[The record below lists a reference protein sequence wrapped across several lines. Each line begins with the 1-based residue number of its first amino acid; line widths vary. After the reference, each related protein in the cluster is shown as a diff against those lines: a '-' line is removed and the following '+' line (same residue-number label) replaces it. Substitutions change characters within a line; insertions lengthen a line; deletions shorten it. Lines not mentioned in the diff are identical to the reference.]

1 MTETRPARA
10 RTIRLFFV
18 LQILLAAVLS
28 PSAVFGSDI
37 NQTNSSAARTDDQGS
52 SRRSTAQAQFA
63 RAEALRSSLEEKAE
77 PERTL
82 KDYQAVASSYR
93 RVYLITPRAP
103 EVPTA
108 IKMVGDLYRRMG
120 EQFDPKYFDSA
131 IVTYEFLL
139 HDYPANRYRE
149 EALLAVADIQT
160 KNLAQ
165 PGQARQA
172 YESFLKQ
179 YPRSSRASEARQAL
193 AALDSDE
200 KASAQEKTPAA
211 PVRPEAVSTPAQNS
225 QINSVSVSNGD
236 TYTRITI
243 DFTGQM
249 KYQAARL
256 SDPDR
261 IYFDID
267 DAQLSSQLLR
277 KPIEAPTG
285 GYLKTLRV
293 AQNRSNIVRLVLEV
307 VKARD
312 FSVVELS
319 DPARLVIDV
328 YGPAPD
334 ESSTS
339 AAPKPATALSAPAS
353 SAAKSPAKASDSSSR
368 PRAPA
373 AKPSAMTMPPAASAP
388 TSTTVRDAA
397 DPITPVPIPK
407 NTRTGAPS
415 LTRILGLK
423 IGRIVIDAGH
433 GGHDTG
439 TIGSTGLMEKDLC
452 LDVALRLGKL
462 IQQRVP
468 SAEIVYTRED
478 DSFVPLEERTAI
490 ANRAKADLFLS
501 IHANSSDET
510 RIRGIETYYL
520 NFNASP
526 QALEVAAR
534 ENALAQSSVHDLQDL
549 VKKIARNEK
558 AEESRDLATDIQD
571 SLVNYMR
578 AASRP
583 ERNRGVRK
591 APFVVLISAEM
602 PSALA
607 EISFL
612 SNPTDEQWL
621 KKPENRQRVSEGLY
635 HGIEKYLRSTN
646 SLNTNLTSSVEAPR
660 GQ

>member
-1 MTETRPARA
+1 MTETRPSRA

-18 LQILLAAVLS
+18 LQILLAAALS
-28 PSAVFGSDI
+28 PSAVFSSDI
-37 NQTNSSAARTDDQGS
+37 GQTNSSAARTGDQGS
-52 SRRSTAQAQFA
+52 SRRDTAQAQFV

-77 PERTL
+77 SERTL
-82 KDYQAVASSYR
+82 KDYQAVVSSYR

-149 EALLAVADIQT
+149 EALLAVADIQS

-172 YESFLKQ
+172 YENFLKQ

-193 AALDSDE
+193 AELDAAE

-243 DFTGQM
+243 EFTGQM

-267 DAQLSSQLLR
+267 DAKLSSQLLR
-277 KPIEAPTG
+277 KPIEAPSG
-285 GYLKTLRV
+285 GYLKTVRV
-293 AQNRSNIVRLVLEV
+293 AQNRSNLVRLVLEV

-328 YGPAPD
+328 YGPAAD

-339 AAPKPATALSAPAS
+339 TAPKPAMAASAAES
-353 SAAKSPAKASDSSSR
+353 GAAKSPAKAADSSSH

-373 AKPSAMTMPPAASAP
+373 AKPSAATMPPAAAP
-388 TSTTVRDAA
+388 TSAAARDAA
-397 DPITPVPIPK
+397 DPITPVLIPK

-468 SAEIVYTRED
+468 SAEIVYTRDD

-501 IHANSSDET
+501 IHANSSDEA

-558 AEESRDLATDIQD
+558 ADESRDLATDIQD
-571 SLVNYMR
+571 SLVSYMR

-612 SNPTDEQWL
+612 SNPADEQWL
-621 KKPENRQRVSEGLY
+621 KKPENRQRVAEGLY